1 MEGSHNLHS
10 HRARPVDPVPY
21 FSRDEEAMMK
31 AVLICSTV
39 AFHLIDRVDGLS
51 SNNVNNGALS
61 AFVPSYPSPFAKPLA
76 GWRLTRK
83 AVGMFSSSDVR
94 PMKLVMNAGGSIL
107 EKSKTVSPAP
117 MPTQEKEKEKLF
129 HVLLFNDPMNTR
141 EYVCSVLVQVFG
153 HSKGEAYNIM
163 QLAHSQGFSICNTT
177 GKDEADT
184 QCATLQS
191 ARLTSSVME
200 AD

>member
-1 MEGSHNLHS
+1 
-10 HRARPVDPVPY
+10 
-21 FSRDEEAMMK
+21 MK
-31 AVLICSTV
+31 AVLIFCSIV
-39 AFHLIDRVDGLS
+39 VLLGKAQGLS
-51 SNNVNNGALS
+51 SDSVNYGALS
-61 AFVPSYPSPFAKPLA
+61 AFVPNYPSSLAKSLA
-76 GWRLTRK
+76 GSRVTRNAMGIDK
-83 AVGMFSSSDVR
+83 RVK
-94 PMKLVMNAGGSIL
+94 PMKLVMNSGGSIL

-117 MPTQEKEKEKLF
+117 MPTQEKQKEKLF

-177 GKDEADT
+177 GKDEADA
-184 QCATLQS
+184 QCASLKS

>member
-1 MEGSHNLHS
+1 
-10 HRARPVDPVPY
+10 
-21 FSRDEEAMMK
+21 MK
-31 AVLICSTV
+31 AVLIFSSIAV
-39 AFHLIDRVDGLS
+39 LLLVKVEGLS
-51 SNNVNNGALS
+51 SDSVHYGALS
-61 AFVPSYPSPFAKPLA
+61 AFVPIYPSALAKSLT
-76 GWRLTRK
+76 GLRMTRK
-83 AVGMFSSSDVR
+83 AIGPVKRTWQVK
-94 PMKLVMNAGGSIL
+94 PMKLVMNSGGSIL

-117 MPTQEKEKEKLF
+117 MPTQEKAKEKLF

-177 GKDEADT
+177 SKDEADT
-184 QCATLQS
+184 QCATLKT

>member
-1 MEGSHNLHS
+1 
-10 HRARPVDPVPY
+10 
-21 FSRDEEAMMK
+21 MK
-31 AVLICSTV
+31 LVICSTV
-39 AFHLIDRVDGLS
+39 TVLLLGLGNVEGLRSDSVDH
-51 SNNVNNGALS
+51 GALS
-61 AFVPSYPSPFAKPLA
+61 AFVPYYPSSLAKSMA
-76 GWRLTRK
+76 GSRVTRNALGSFK
-83 AVGMFSSSDVR
+83 RSMNVK
-94 PMKLVMNAGGSIL
+94 PMKLAMNTGGSIL

-184 QCATLQS
+184 QCATLQA

-200 AD
+200 AE

>member
-1 MEGSHNLHS
+1 MNVVLI
-10 HRARPVDPVPY
+10 
-21 FSRDEEAMMK
+21 FSSI
-31 AVLICSTV
+31 AVL
-39 AFHLIDRVDGLS
+39 LLGRVEGLRPDS
-51 SNNVNNGALS
+51 VNYGALS
-61 AFVPSYPSPFAKPLA
+61 AFVPNCPLSLPKSLA
-76 GWRLTRK
+76 GSRVTRNAMGIVK
-83 AVGMFSSSDVR
+83 RTMEVK
-94 PMKLVMNAGGSIL
+94 PMKLVMNSGGSIL

-184 QCATLQS
+184 QCATLKS